1 MNGDLVGAGI
11 VLLFAVGIMA
21 IIVAMVRRSQSL
33 LTRWAA
39 ASGYVI
45 VEARPAL
52 FYRGPFFWSG
62 RGQFVYRIAVRDGEG
77 HLKAGWARCGDWLLG
92 VAKYKVEVSWDKVP
106 DAKPQT

>member
-1 MNGDLVGAGI
+1 MNEDLFGAGV
-11 VLLFAVGIMA
+11 VLLVAVGIVA

-33 LTRWAA
+33 LARWTAEN
-39 ASGYVI
+39 GYEI

-77 HLKAGWARCGDWLLG
+77 HVQAGWARCGDWLLG
-92 VAKYKVEVSWDKVP
+92 VAADKVEVRWDKAQP
-106 DAKPQT
+106 A